1 MSSDEEYLRETLRLA
16 KKGAGYVSPNPLV
29 GAVVVK
35 NGRPVG
41 EGAHLQ
47 VGQPHAEVNALKEA
61 GERSRGAT
69 LYVNLEPCC
78 HHGKT
83 PPCID
88 LITERG
94 IKRVVCAIQDPNPL
108 VSGKGLSR
116 LRQAGIEV
124 DVGKLEQEA
133 RRLNEAY
140 LKYITTG
147 LPFVTLKWA
156 QTLDGKIATRRGDS
170 HWISSEPS
178 RRYAHRLRSQTD
190 AVLVGAETIV
200 KDDPAL
206 SVRLVKGR
214 SPFKIVLDSRLRF
227 PPQAKVLQGER
238 LIITTT
244 QRAKQQ
250 KVDCLRGCGA
260 EIWQF
265 PSTPQGWV
273 DIEAVVKQAGSHQ
286 ITSILIEGGAHIAA
300 SALKAK
306 VVDKVIAFIAPRI
319 LGEGLSAVEG
329 LRIDLISAS
338 LPLRDIRIRRCGEDI
353 VYSGYL
359 VKDWKTPRG

>member
-1 MSSDEEYLRETLRLA
+1 MPSDEEYLRETLRLA

-41 EGAHLQ
+41 KGAHLQ
-47 VGQPHAEVNALKEA
+47 AGQPHAEVNALSKA
-61 GERSRGAT
+61 GDRSRGAT

-83 PPCID
+83 PPCVD
-88 LITERG
+88 LITKRG
-94 IKRVVCAIQDPNPL
+94 IKRVVCAMEDPNPL

-116 LRQAGIEV
+116 LRQMGIEV
-124 DVGKLEQEA
+124 DVGKLEQKA

-156 QTLDGKIATRRGDS
+156 QTLDGKIATSRGDS
-170 HWISSEPS
+170 RWISSEPS

-190 AVLVGAETIV
+190 AVLVGVETIV

-206 SVRLVKGR
+206 SVRLAKGR
-214 SPFKIVLDSRLRF
+214 SPFKILLDSQLRL
-227 PPQAKVLQGER
+227 PLQAKVLQGER
-238 LIITTT
+238 LIIATT
-244 QRAKQQ
+244 QRPDQQ
-250 KVDCLRGCGA
+250 KVDCLRGNGA
-260 EIWQF
+260 ELWQL
-265 PSTPQGWV
+265 PSTPEGWV
-273 DIEAVVKQAGSHQ
+273 DIEAVMKQAGSHQ

-306 VVDKVIAFIAPRI
+306 VVDKVIVFIAPRI

-359 VKDWKTPRG
+359 A

>member
-35 NGRPVG
+35 DGHPVG
-41 EGAHLQ
+41 KGAHLQ
-47 VGQPHAEVNALKEA
+47 AGQPHAEVNALKEA

-83 PPCID
+83 PPCVD
-88 LITERG
+88 LITKRG
-94 IKRVVCAIQDPNPL
+94 IKRVVCAMEDPNPL

-116 LRQAGIEV
+116 LRQTGIEV
-124 DVGKLEQEA
+124 DVGKSEQKA
-133 RRLNEAY
+133 RRLNEVY

-156 QTLDGKIATRRGDS
+156 QTLDGKIATCRGDS
-170 HWISSEPS
+170 RWISSQAS
-178 RRYAHRLRSQTD
+178 RRYAHRLRRRTD

-200 KDDPAL
+200 KDDPTL
-206 SVRLVKGR
+206 SVRLVKGH
-214 SPFKIVLDSRLRF
+214 SPFKIVLDSRLRL

-238 LIITTT
+238 LIIATT
-244 QRAKQQ
+244 QKAEQQ

-260 EIWQF
+260 EIWQL
-265 PSTPQGWV
+265 PSTSEGWV
-273 DIEAVVKQAGSHQ
+273 NIEAVTREAGSHQ
-286 ITSILIEGGAHIAA
+286 ISSILIEGGAHIAA

-329 LRIDLISAS
+329 LRIDFISAS
-338 LPLRDIRIRRCGEDI
+338 LPLRDIQIRRCGEDI

-359 VKDWKTPRG
+359 A